1 MQIADELVGYL
12 EELSRLELTKEEE
25 ERAKREL
32 GNVVEYIDTLN
43 ELDTESVEPTSH
55 ILPVNN
61 VFREDEVTHSFE
73 RGAIIGNA
81 PETKNGCFKVPKA
94 VE

>member
-1 MQIADELVGYL
+1 MQITDELIAYL

-61 VFREDEVTHSFE
+61 VFREDEVKPSFD
-73 RGAIIGNA
+73 RVAIIGNA
-81 PETKNGCFKVPKA
+81 PETKDGCFKVPKA

>member
-1 MQIADELVGYL
+1 MQITDELIAYL

-25 ERAKREL
+25 ERAKRDL

-43 ELDTESVEPTSH
+43 ELDTESVDPISH
-55 ILPVNN
+55 ILPVSN
-61 VFREDEVTHSFE
+61 VFREDEVKPSFD
-73 RGAIIGNA
+73 RDAILDNA
-81 PETKNGCFKVPKA
+81 PEKKDGCFKVPKA

>member
-1 MQIADELVGYL
+1 MQITDELIAYL

-25 ERAKREL
+25 ERAKRDL

-43 ELDTESVEPTSH
+43 ELDTESVDPISH
-55 ILPVNN
+55 ILPVSN
-61 VFREDEVTHSFE
+61 VFREDEVKPSFD
-73 RGAIIGNA
+73 RDDILDNA
-81 PETKNGCFKVPKA
+81 PEKKDGCFKVPKA